1 MNVTGQKSATKGR
14 TRSPY
19 LRNTKSSSVA
29 PALNARNPDEI
40 QNMIK
45 NKADL
50 SDLQHMMDVKSN
62 KIDTENNMRCVD
74 ILHRQI
80 EHVIVLM
87 VELIKTNLS

>member
-1 MNVTGQKSATKGR
+1 MNVTGQRSVAKGR
-14 TRSPY
+14 TKSPY
-19 LRNTKSSSVA
+19 SRTAKLSSVA

-40 QNMIK
+40 HNMIK
-45 NKADL
+45 NKADI

-62 KIDTENNMRCVD
+62 KIDMENNMRCVD

-80 EHVIVLM
+80 EHVVVLM

>member
-1 MNVTGQKSATKGR
+1 M
-14 TRSPY
+14 
-19 LRNTKSSSVA
+19 RNTKSSSVA